1 MRCARTCWSA
11 SPPDRSRSS
20 SGCRPR
26 RAARSRAARPT
37 AQPPTS
43 GARVWRKPAPRLRWT
58 SPTRPVRALLAAV
71 LAGRGERI
79 ERVPALVAHALDRRL
94 LAEHGPD
101 ALVLSQAPGALLY
114 IDEPDRAGALIDE
127 MLKVSRAGGDAFGLV
142 AV

>member
-26 RAARSRAARPT
+26 RAARSRDARLDSLLASTNERDAA
-37 AQPPTS
+37 
-43 GARVWRKPAPRLRWT
+43 
-58 SPTRPVRALLAAV
+58 TRALAALLAAV

-114 IDEPDRAGALIDE
+114 IDEPDRAGALID
-127 MLKVSRAGGDAFGLV
+127 
-142 AV
+142 